1 MNDQRILHLCAR
13 PTGTPEQYSL
23 LRRVCDTTAANWESL
38 LHQAERQGMIPLLHQ
53 HLKKSGATYPVHI
66 GRNLTILERQLH
78 HRSMVLTG
86 VLHEVSALLAKA
98 SMHPIF
104 LKGSVLRHTVYK
116 DPRLRPM
123 RDIDLLLT
131 RKDAE
136 TAQKLLIEQGFEQS
150 KIVIPADHFHLLAL
164 SRREN
169 GVTITIEIHHGLYPP
184 CPPWYKQPPVADFVE
199 RGKVFDAG
207 GRDLL
212 SMGDVD
218 MLRYLYQHAIRTP
231 LVYESFRLIN
241 IADIIGQVETCF
253 DTIDWRSLGERY
265 PQLLNGL
272 PLLHRVVP
280 WRSDIAEYFR
290 ISRYNGRLNRPP
302 HSFNG
307 WPTVKFRQQR
317 SRGGSVM
324 DLMRAT
330 FFPSLWWLRIYY
342 GVSSWVSVAWCLLV
356 THPRHILWWYHLHY
370 AYLIT
375 PEQSQTAEGAGQTT
389 PLWLAKP
396 MALLHKLAGK
406 LR

>member
-1 MNDQRILHLCAR
+1 MPRR
-13 PTGTPEQYSL
+13 PE
-23 LRRVCDTTAANWESL
+23 
-38 LHQAERQGMIPLLHQ
+38 
-53 HLKKSGATYPVHI
+53 
-66 GRNLTILERQLH
+66 
-78 HRSMVLTG
+78 
-86 VLHEVSALLAKA
+86 
-98 SMHPIF
+98 
-104 LKGSVLRHTVYK
+104 
-116 DPRLRPM
+116 
-123 RDIDLLLT
+123 
-131 RKDAE
+131 
-136 TAQKLLIEQGFEQS
+136 LLIEQGFEQS

-330 FFPSLWWLRIYY
+330 FFSLIMVAAHLLWGIIVGEC
-342 GVSSWVSVAWCLLV
+342 GVVPAGNTSAPHIVVVSPALCLSDN
-356 THPRHILWWYHLHY
+356 TR
-370 AYLIT
+370 
-375 PEQSQTAEGAGQTT
+375 AEPNRGGCRSNY
-389 PLWLAKP
+389 PI
-396 MALLHKLAGK
+396 MAGK
-406 LR
+406 TDGAVT